1 MPMMD
6 SGKTLGLV
14 RSMRRWDLVG
24 VVLNGVIGAGI
35 FGLPSKVFS
44 LAGVYSIFAFLI
56 CAACVAA
63 IVLCFAEVASRYSGT
78 GGPFLYA
85 TEAYGPATGFL
96 VGWLVFIARIT
107 SFAANCTLLPAYLGL
122 FFPAAGTG
130 AGRAAI
136 LTFVVAVL
144 AAVNVAGVRVAAN
157 ASNVLAVGKL
167 IPLAVFVGAGLFF
180 LDPARF
186 SLAAA
191 PDYRPFSQSVMLLVY
206 AFTGFEMAVI
216 PAGEARK
223 PGSDLPVALL
233 AGMSIVVVFYV
244 LIQVVA
250 IGTLPELAGSQ
261 RPLADA
267 AARFLGPGGAAMIT
281 AGVVIS
287 LAGNLNVLMLSASR
301 LLFAMAELGELPA
314 RLASIHPRHR
324 TPWFAVV
331 ATAAIMLGLTLSGT
345 FLWLLTL
352 STVSRLAAYIAT
364 VGALP
369 ALRRRPGAPEAGFRL
384 PAGRLV
390 AAVAIVLGVWLL
402 SNSTARE
409 ARDTAIAAGA
419 GLTIYYSYRRWR
431 RVGKHREGGL

>member
-1 MPMMD
+1 MEAGNTP
-6 SGKTLGLV
+6 GLV

-44 LAGVYSIFAFLI
+44 LAGPYSVFAFLV
-56 CAACVAA
+56 CAVCVAA

-85 TEAYGPATGFL
+85 SEAYGPATGFL

-122 FFPAAGTG
+122 FFPVLASGG
-130 AGRAAI
+130 GRACI
-136 LTFVVAVL
+136 LTVVVAVL

-157 ASNVLAVGKL
+157 ASNLFAAGKL

-180 LDPARF
+180 LEPARF
-186 SLAAA
+186 SLAVV
-191 PDYRPFSQSVMLLVY
+191 PDYRPFAQSVMLLVY

-223 PGSDLPVALL
+223 PGHDLPVALL
-233 AGMSIVVVFYV
+233 AGMAIVVVFYV
-244 LIQVVA
+244 LIQVVS
-250 IGTLPELAGSQ
+250 IGTLPELATSQ

-267 AARFLGPGGAAMIT
+267 AARFLGPGGAVMIT
-281 AGVVIS
+281 VGIVIS

-301 LLFAMAELGELPA
+301 ILFAMAERGELPA
-314 RLASIHPRHR
+314 GLAAIHPRHR
-324 TPWFAVV
+324 TPWLAVL
-331 ATAAIMLGLTLSGT
+331 ATATIMLGLTLSGT

-352 STVSRLAAYIAT
+352 STLSRLVTYMAT
-364 VGALP
+364 AGALP
-369 ALRRRPGAPEAGFRL
+369 VLRRRVEAPEAEFRL
-384 PAGRLV
+384 PAGVPV
-390 AAVAIVLGVWLL
+390 AAAAIGLGLWLL
-402 SNSTARE
+402 SNSTLRE
-409 ARDTAIAAGA
+409 ARDTAIAAGV
-419 GLTIYYSYRRWR
+419 GLSIYYGYRTWR
-431 RVGKHREGGL
+431 RRGA